1 MRRKLFLF
9 LAALLGALL
18 WMPAA
23 LATTGAPA
31 AAGSS
36 AVEIVAVLLAA
47 LALAAAVVL
56 FVAMRRTNQEHER
69 ASAEMQRRL
78 REMEAALARR
88 RDEAAGA
95 DLGRRVQD
103 LERDVDALDAALT
116 AVERALPRSGAAQP
130 TVTPQPTYGAAAYRP
145 GAPAASVAP
154 VAPIASAAP
163 APRPVAPVA
172 PVAPAAPVP
181 PPRSAAAAP
190 RGAGARSEEQDLL
203 AAMNRVLSGAESPDR
218 AMQRAFPP
226 AELARVELLHYVR
239 PQRKLQDADYA
250 EFCAYS
256 RINPSNVAVMKT
268 GKYVVPYRI
277 SLDAPALADWY
288 DIDRRSDPENAAP
301 HFVLQSLAIARE
313 SGETV
318 QNEARESKR
327 LLAVERKGRLV
338 AYNL

>member
-18 WMPAA
+18 WTPAA

-31 AAGSS
+31 AAGPS

-47 LALAAAVVL
+47 LALAAAAVL
-56 FVAMRRTNQEHER
+56 FAAMRRTNQEHER

-78 REMEAALARR
+78 RELEAALARR

-145 GAPAASVAP
+145 A
-154 VAPIASAAP
+154 APIAP
-163 APRPVAPVA
+163 AQRPVAPVA
-172 PVAPAAPVP
+172 

>member
-31 AAGSS
+31 AAGPS

-47 LALAAAVVL
+47 LALAAAAVL
-56 FVAMRRTNQEHER
+56 FVAMRRANQEHER

-78 REMEAALARR
+78 RELEAALARR

-145 GAPAASVAP
+145 GAPAA
-154 VAPIASAAP
+154 PIASA
-163 APRPVAPVA
+163 PRPAAPVA
-172 PVAPAAPVP
+172 PVA

>member
-31 AAGSS
+31 AAGPS

-78 REMEAALARR
+78 RELEAALARR

-145 GAPAASVAP
+145 
-154 VAPIASAAP
+154 AAP
-163 APRPVAPVA
+163 SASGASGASAPRPVAPVA
-172 PVAPAAPVP
+172 PVA

>member
-18 WMPAA
+18 WTPAA

-31 AAGSS
+31 AAGPS

-78 REMEAALARR
+78 RELEAALARR

-145 GAPAASVAP
+145 GAPGASVAP

-172 PVAPAAPVP
+172 

-226 AELARVELLHYVR
+226 AEIARVELLHYVR

>member
-9 LAALLGALL
+9 LAALLGAFL

-31 AAGSS
+31 AAGPS

-47 LALAAAVVL
+47 LALAAAAVL
-56 FVAMRRTNQEHER
+56 FVAMRRANQEHER

-78 REMEAALARR
+78 RELEAALARR

-145 GAPAASVAP
+145 VAPGASGAP

-172 PVAPAAPVP
+172 PVAP
-181 PPRSAAAAP
+181 PRSTAAAP

>member
-31 AAGSS
+31 AAGPS

-47 LALAAAVVL
+47 LALAAAAVL

-78 REMEAALARR
+78 RELEAALARR

-145 GAPAASVAP
+145 VAP
-154 VAPIASAAP
+154 VAPIASAQ
-163 APRPVAPVA
+163 RPVAPVA

>member
-31 AAGSS
+31 AAGPS

-47 LALAAAVVL
+47 LALAAAAVL

-78 REMEAALARR
+78 RELEAALARR

-145 GAPAASVAP
+145 VAPGASGAP

-163 APRPVAPVA
+163 APRPVAPV
-172 PVAPAAPVP
+172 APVP

>member
-31 AAGSS
+31 AAGTS

-47 LALAAAVVL
+47 LALAAAAVL
-56 FVAMRRTNQEHER
+56 FVAMRRANQEHER

-78 REMEAALARR
+78 RELEAALARR

-145 GAPAASVAP
+145 GAPGAP
-154 VAPIASAAP
+154 VASAAP
-163 APRPVAPVA
+163 APRPVAPVT
-172 PVAPAAPVP
+172 PAAPVP

>member
-31 AAGSS
+31 AAGPS

-78 REMEAALARR
+78 RELEAALARR

-145 GAPAASVAP
+145 AAPSASG
-154 VAPIASAAP
+154 APIASA
-163 APRPVAPVA
+163 PR
-172 PVAPAAPVP
+172 PAAPVP

>member
-31 AAGSS
+31 AAGPS

-47 LALAAAVVL
+47 LALAAAAVL
-56 FVAMRRTNQEHER
+56 FVAMRRANQEHER

-78 REMEAALARR
+78 RELEAALARR

-145 GAPAASVAP
+145 GAPAA
-154 VAPIASAAP
+154 PIASA
-163 APRPVAPVA
+163 PR
-172 PVAPAAPVP
+172 PAAPVP

-190 RGAGARSEEQDLL
+190 RGAGARPEEQDLL

>member
-31 AAGSS
+31 AAGPS

-47 LALAAAVVL
+47 LALAAAAVL
-56 FVAMRRTNQEHER
+56 FVAMRRANQEHER

-78 REMEAALARR
+78 RELEAALARR
-88 RDEAAGA
+88 KDEAAGA

-145 GAPAASVAP
+145 AAP
-154 VAPIASAAP
+154 VASAAP
-163 APRPVAPVA
+163 APRPVAPVT
-172 PVAPAAPVP
+172 PAAPVP

>member
-23 LATTGAPA
+23 LATTGEPA
-31 AAGSS
+31 AAGTS

-47 LALAAAVVL
+47 LALAAAAVL

-78 REMEAALARR
+78 RELEAALARR

-145 GAPAASVAP
+145 AAP
-154 VAPIASAAP
+154 VASAAP

-172 PVAPAAPVP
+172 PVA

>member
-31 AAGSS
+31 AAGPS

-78 REMEAALARR
+78 RELEAALARR

-145 GAPAASVAP
+145 GAPGASV
-154 VAPIASAAP
+154 AP

-172 PVAPAAPVP
+172 PVA

>member
-18 WMPAA
+18 WTPAA

-31 AAGSS
+31 AAGPS

-47 LALAAAVVL
+47 LALAAAAVL

-78 REMEAALARR
+78 RELEAALARR

-145 GAPAASVAP
+145 VAPGAPGASG
-154 VAPIASAAP
+154 AP

-172 PVAPAAPVP
+172 PVA

-318 QNEARESKR
+318 QNEARESKH

>member
-1 MRRKLFLF
+1 MRRKFSLF
-9 LAALLGALL
+9 LAALLGAFL

-31 AAGSS
+31 AAGPS

-47 LALAAAVVL
+47 LALAAAAVL
-56 FVAMRRTNQEHER
+56 FAAMRRTNQEHER

-78 REMEAALARR
+78 RELEAALARR

-145 GAPAASVAP
+145 AAPSASGAP

-172 PVAPAAPVP
+172 PVAP
-181 PPRSAAAAP
+181 PRSVAAAP

>member
-31 AAGSS
+31 AAGPS

-47 LALAAAVVL
+47 LALAAAAVL
-56 FVAMRRTNQEHER
+56 FVAMRRANQEHER

-78 REMEAALARR
+78 RELEAALARR

-145 GAPAASVAP
+145 AAP
-154 VAPIASAAP
+154 VASAAP
-163 APRPVAPVA
+163 APRPAAPVAPVA
-172 PVAPAAPVP
+172 PVTPAAPVP

>member
-31 AAGSS
+31 AAGPS

-78 REMEAALARR
+78 RELEAALARR

-116 AVERALPRSGAAQP
+116 AVERALPRSSAAQP

-145 GAPAASVAP
+145 GAPG
-154 VAPIASAAP
+154 
-163 APRPVAPVA
+163 APVA
-172 PVAPAAPVP
+172 PVASAPRPAAPVP

>member
-1 MRRKLFLF
+1 MRRKLSLF
-9 LAALLGALL
+9 LAAFLGALL

-31 AAGSS
+31 AAGPS

-47 LALAAAVVL
+47 LALAAAAVL

-78 REMEAALARR
+78 RELEAALARR

-145 GAPAASVAP
+145 GAP

-172 PVAPAAPVP
+172 PVAP
-181 PPRSAAAAP
+181 PRSTAAAP

>member
-18 WMPAA
+18 WTPAA

-31 AAGSS
+31 AAGPS

-47 LALAAAVVL
+47 LALAAAAVL

-78 REMEAALARR
+78 RELEAALARR
-88 RDEAAGA
+88 RDETAGA

-145 GAPAASVAP
+145 GAPGASVAP
-154 VAPIASAAP
+154 VAS
-163 APRPVAPVA
+163 APRPVAPV
-172 PVAPAAPVP
+172 APVP

>member
-31 AAGSS
+31 AAGPS

-47 LALAAAVVL
+47 LALAVAAVL

-78 REMEAALARR
+78 RELEAALARR

-145 GAPAASVAP
+145 GAPAASG
-154 VAPIASAAP
+154 APIASA
-163 APRPVAPVA
+163 PR
-172 PVAPAAPVP
+172 PAAPVP

-218 AMQRAFPP
+218 AMQRAFPS

>member
-18 WMPAA
+18 WTPAA

-31 AAGSS
+31 AAGPS

-47 LALAAAVVL
+47 LALAAAAVL
-56 FVAMRRTNQEHER
+56 FVAMRRANQEHER

-78 REMEAALARR
+78 RELEAALSRR

-130 TVTPQPTYGAAAYRP
+130 TVTPQPTYGVAAYRP
-145 GAPAASVAP
+145 AAPSASG
-154 VAPIASAAP
+154 APIASA
-163 APRPVAPVA
+163 PR
-172 PVAPAAPVP
+172 PAAPVP

-239 PQRKLQDADYA
+239 PQQKLQDADYA

>member
-18 WMPAA
+18 WTPAA

-31 AAGSS
+31 AAGPS

-78 REMEAALARR
+78 RELEAALARR

-145 GAPAASVAP
+145 AAPSASG
-154 VAPIASAAP
+154 APIASA
-163 APRPVAPVA
+163 PR
-172 PVAPAAPVP
+172 PAAPVP
-181 PPRSAAAAP
+181 PPRSVAAAP

-318 QNEARESKR
+318 QNQARESKR

>member
-18 WMPAA
+18 WTPAA
-23 LATTGAPA
+23 LATTGEPA
-31 AAGSS
+31 AAGPS

-47 LALAAAVVL
+47 LALAVAAVL

-78 REMEAALARR
+78 RELEAALARR

-145 GAPAASVAP
+145 AAPSASG
-154 VAPIASAAP
+154 APIASAAP

-172 PVAPAAPVP
+172 PVA

>member
-1 MRRKLFLF
+1 MRRKLSLF

-23 LATTGAPA
+23 LAATGAPA
-31 AAGSS
+31 AAGPS

-47 LALAAAVVL
+47 LALAAAAVL
-56 FVAMRRTNQEHER
+56 FVAMRRANQEHER

-78 REMEAALARR
+78 RELEAALARR
-88 RDEAAGA
+88 KDEAAGA
-95 DLGRRVQD
+95 DLGRRVQE

-116 AVERALPRSGAAQP
+116 AVERALPHSGRSGAAQP
-130 TVTPQPTYGAAAYRP
+130 IVTPQPTYGAAAYRP
-145 GAPAASVAP
+145 VAP
-154 VAPIASAAP
+154 VANAPTAA
-163 APRPVAPVA
+163 APRP
-172 PVAPAAPVP
+172 AAPIP

-190 RGAGARSEEQDLL
+190 RGTGARSEEQDLL
-203 AAMNRVLSGAESPDR
+203 ATMNRVLSGAESPDR
-218 AMQRAFPP
+218 AMQRAFSP

-313 SGETV
+313 AGETV

>member
-9 LAALLGALL
+9 LAALL
-18 WMPAA
+18 
-23 LATTGAPA
+23 
-31 AAGSS
+31 
-36 AVEIVAVLLAA
+36 AA
-47 LALAAAVVL
+47 LALAAAAVL

-78 REMEAALARR
+78 RELEAALARR

-145 GAPAASVAP
+145 GAPAAPA
-154 VAPIASAAP
+154 APIASAAP
-163 APRPVAPVA
+163 APRPVAPVT
-172 PVAPAAPVP
+172 PAAPVP

>member
-31 AAGSS
+31 AAGPS

-47 LALAAAVVL
+47 LALAAAAVL

-78 REMEAALARR
+78 RELEAALARR

-145 GAPAASVAP
+145 GAPAASGAP

-172 PVAPAAPVP
+172 PVA

>member
-18 WMPAA
+18 WTPAA

-31 AAGSS
+31 AAGPS

-47 LALAAAVVL
+47 LALAAAAVL

-78 REMEAALARR
+78 RELEAALARR

-145 GAPAASVAP
+145 A
-154 VAPIASAAP
+154 APIAP
-163 APRPVAPVA
+163 AQRPVAPVA

>member
-18 WMPAA
+18 WMPVA

-31 AAGSS
+31 AAGTS

-47 LALAAAVVL
+47 LALAAAAVL
-56 FVAMRRTNQEHER
+56 FAAMRRANQEHER

-78 REMEAALARR
+78 RELEAALSRR

-116 AVERALPRSGAAQP
+116 AVERALPRSSAAQP
-130 TVTPQPTYGAAAYRP
+130 TVTPQPTSGAAAYRP
-145 GAPAASVAP
+145 GAPAASGAP

-163 APRPVAPVA
+163 APRPVAPV
-172 PVAPAAPVP
+172 APVP

-268 GKYVVPYRI
+268 GKYVMPYRI

>member
-31 AAGSS
+31 AAGPS

-47 LALAAAVVL
+47 LALAAAAVL
-56 FVAMRRTNQEHER
+56 FVAMRRANQEHER

-78 REMEAALARR
+78 RELEAALARR

-145 GAPAASVAP
+145 GAPAA
-154 VAPIASAAP
+154 PIASAAP
-163 APRPVAPVA
+163 APRPVA

>member
-23 LATTGAPA
+23 LATTGEPA
-31 AAGSS
+31 AAGPS

-47 LALAAAVVL
+47 LALAAAAVL

-78 REMEAALARR
+78 RELEAALARR

-145 GAPAASVAP
+145 AAPSASG
-154 VAPIASAAP
+154 APIASA
-163 APRPVAPVA
+163 PR
-172 PVAPAAPVP
+172 PAAPVP
-181 PPRSAAAAP
+181 PPRSVAAAP

>member
-18 WMPAA
+18 WTPAA

-31 AAGSS
+31 AAGPS

-78 REMEAALARR
+78 RELEAALARR

-145 GAPAASVAP
+145 GAPAASGAP

-163 APRPVAPVA
+163 APRPVA

>member
-31 AAGSS
+31 AAGPS

-47 LALAAAVVL
+47 LALAAAAVL

-78 REMEAALARR
+78 RELEAALARR

-145 GAPAASVAP
+145 AAPSASG
-154 VAPIASAAP
+154 APIASA
-163 APRPVAPVA
+163 PR
-172 PVAPAAPVP
+172 PAAPVP

>member
-9 LAALLGALL
+9 LATLLGALL
-18 WMPAA
+18 WTPAA

-31 AAGSS
+31 AAGTS

-47 LALAAAVVL
+47 LALAAAAVL

-78 REMEAALARR
+78 RELEAALTRR
-88 RDEAAGA
+88 R
-95 DLGRRVQD
+95 
-103 LERDVDALDAALT
+103 ALT

-145 GAPAASVAP
+145 AAP
-154 VAPIASAAP
+154 VASAAP

-172 PVAPAAPVP
+172 PVP
-181 PPRSAAAAP
+181 PPRSAAAAS

>member
-31 AAGSS
+31 AAGTS

-47 LALAAAVVL
+47 LALAAAAVL
-56 FVAMRRTNQEHER
+56 FVAMRRANQEHER

-78 REMEAALARR
+78 RELEAALARR

-145 GAPAASVAP
+145 GAPAAP

-163 APRPVAPVA
+163 APRPVAPV
-172 PVAPAAPVP
+172 APVP

>member
-31 AAGSS
+31 AAGPS

-47 LALAAAVVL
+47 LALAAAAVL

-78 REMEAALARR
+78 RELEAALARR

-116 AVERALPRSGAAQP
+116 AVERALSRSGAAQP

-145 GAPAASVAP
+145 GAPGASG
-154 VAPIASAAP
+154 AP

-172 PVAPAAPVP
+172 PVAPVP

>member
-31 AAGSS
+31 AAGPS

-47 LALAAAVVL
+47 LALAVAAVL

-78 REMEAALARR
+78 RELEAALARR

-145 GAPAASVAP
+145 AAPSASG
-154 VAPIASAAP
+154 APIASA
-163 APRPVAPVA
+163 PR
-172 PVAPAAPVP
+172 PAAPVP
-181 PPRSAAAAP
+181 PPRSVAAAP

>member
-31 AAGSS
+31 AAGPS

-47 LALAAAVVL
+47 LALAAAAVL
-56 FVAMRRTNQEHER
+56 FVAMRRANQEHER

-78 REMEAALARR
+78 RELEAALARR

-145 GAPAASVAP
+145 AAPGASG
-154 VAPIASAAP
+154 AP
-163 APRPVAPVA
+163 APRPVAPV
-172 PVAPAAPVP
+172 APVP

>member
-18 WMPAA
+18 WMPVA

-31 AAGSS
+31 AAGTS

-47 LALAAAVVL
+47 LALAAAAVL
-56 FVAMRRTNQEHER
+56 FAAMRRANQEHER

-78 REMEAALARR
+78 RELEAALARR

-145 GAPAASVAP
+145 GAPAA
-154 VAPIASAAP
+154 PIASA
-163 APRPVAPVA
+163 PR
-172 PVAPAAPVP
+172 PAAPVP

-203 AAMNRVLSGAESPDR
+203 ATMNRVLSGAESPDR

>member
-23 LATTGAPA
+23 LATTGEPA
-31 AAGSS
+31 AAGTS

-47 LALAAAVVL
+47 LALAAAAVL

-78 REMEAALARR
+78 RELEAALARR

-145 GAPAASVAP
+145 AAPAA
-154 VAPIASAAP
+154 PIAP
-163 APRPVAPVA
+163 AQRPVAPVA

>member
-31 AAGSS
+31 AADPS

-47 LALAAAVVL
+47 LALAAAAVL
-56 FVAMRRTNQEHER
+56 FVAMRRANQEHER

-78 REMEAALARR
+78 RELEAALARR

-145 GAPAASVAP
+145 AAP
-154 VAPIASAAP
+154 VASAAP
-163 APRPVAPVA
+163 APRPVAPV
-172 PVAPAAPVP
+172 APVP